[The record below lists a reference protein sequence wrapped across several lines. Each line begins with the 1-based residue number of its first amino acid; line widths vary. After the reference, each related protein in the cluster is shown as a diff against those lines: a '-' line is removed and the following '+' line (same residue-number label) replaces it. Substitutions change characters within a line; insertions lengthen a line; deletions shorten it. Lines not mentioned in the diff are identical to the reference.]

1 MSKGYDLIAEQ
12 LLAMTDDAGN
22 WQPAWHQPGL
32 RTPTNGVTGATYR
45 GANILSL
52 WVAGIFAGYGS
63 SRWASYRQWAAAG
76 GQVRRGEKGTPI
88 VYYGTMTR
96 GEGDEE
102 SRMRFAKTSW
112 VFNANQVDGLPEVE
126 TVSLNAG
133 ERRASCEAF
142 LLPVLRVATVKHDI
156 ECGVPHYNPNTDHV
170 MMPPFASFHSDVD
183 YYGTL
188 FHELTHWTGHPSR
201 EARDMAK
208 ATDSDR
214 QAKYAFEE
222 LVAELG
228 SAFLCADLQLEPEP
242 RPDHAQYLAHW
253 HRLLKKDVPT
263 FMRAASLARAAAER
277 LTAIAQP
284 MEQAA

>member
-22 WQPAWHQPGL
+22 WKPAWHQPGL
-32 RTPTNGVTGATYR
+32 RTPINGVTNATYR

-52 WVAGIFAGYGS
+52 WVAGIFSGHGS
-63 SRWASYRQWAAAG
+63 SRWASYRQWASIG
-76 GQVRRGEKGTPI
+76 GQVRKGEKGTPI

-112 VFNANQVDGLPEVE
+112 VFNANQVDGLPPIE
-126 TVSLNAG
+126 TVQLNDGARDLAT
-133 ERRASCEAF
+133 ERF
-142 LLPVLRVATVKHDI
+142 LYPIKRTATITHDP
-156 ECGVPHYNPNTDHV
+156 ECQVPCYSPMLDRV
-170 MMPPFASFHSDVD
+170 MMPPLTSFHTMVD

-188 FHELTHWTGHPSR
+188 MHELIHWTGHPSR

-208 ATDSDR
+208 LNDPDR
-214 QAKYAFEE
+214 QTKYAFEE

-228 SAFLCADLQLEPEP
+228 AAFLCADLGLEPEP

-253 HRLLKKDVPT
+253 HRLLKSDVPT

-284 MEQAA
+284 EAMAA